1 MVQLPADIATKPV
14 RTVEPDKRSISEIVR
29 SIRLISKSKRNENK
43 PTIHRQ
49 LLVLTW
55 LDFDNLVS
63 IMAWHYA
70 GVRRTNSV
78 PTGILSD
85 MA

>member
-1 MVQLPADIATKPV
+1 MMQVYHSDFSNILLFKPSYNAFALPRLGFD
-14 RTVEPDKRSISEIVR
+14 RCDKLSINYRYQRPI
-29 SIRLISKSKRNENK
+29 I
-43 PTIHRQ
+43 
-49 LLVLTW
+49 
-55 LDFDNLVS
+55 
-63 IMAWHYA
+63 AWHCA